1 MQGLIKNF
9 NSKRFLL
16 IYLLIVATLLGFML
30 QVQQAPVDHRT
41 LPEQLRPYLLSPPAK
56 LPSILLRRADDYVLT
71 ADWFN
76 DKWSFVYFTHHQCAP
91 DCLAVFSV
99 LDNLSARIA
108 DRDVQILLVRI
119 HDLERPLLLP
129 ESLAKSS
136 TEAIADP
143 VLLAS
148 LGKTFDF
155 WFFEDASGQVH
166 QHHSLYVVD
175 PKGRVYARMNPPYTS
190 LALHRLF
197 NEVRRFY
204 AVSE

>member
-1 MQGLIKNF
+1 M
-9 NSKRFLL
+9 L
-16 IYLLIVATLLGFML
+16 IYLLIVAVLLGFML
-30 QVQQAPVDHRT
+30 QAQQPPVDHRI
-41 LPEQLRPYLLSPPAK
+41 LPEQLKPYLLSPPAE
-56 LPSILLRRADDYVLT
+56 LPSILLRRDDGYALT

-76 DKWSFVYFTHHQCAP
+76 DKWSFVYFSHQQCAP

-99 LDNLSARIA
+99 LENLAARIA

-119 HDLERPLLLP
+119 HDLEQSLLLP
-129 ESLAKSS
+129 DSLAQSS

-155 WFFEDASGQVH
+155 WFFEDATGQVH
-166 QHHSLYVVD
+166 QHHSLYLVD
-175 PKGRVYARMNPPYTS
+175 PKGRVYARMNPPFTS
-190 LALHRLF
+190 LAVHRLF